1 MTYRTSSML
10 TRAPGRTPVGV
21 LRSSTRISSRL
32 LSTATSLPEAL
43 TPSTARGQTE
53 RRVEGGVRRA
63 VCGGGGERRVRIHLF
78 SPIRFACSPPGPWNR
93 SVTEALFPQ
102 ICSRRPRK
110 AARCLA
116 TPSRSR
122 GSSEKSWWSSP
133 GRASIASSGKGGE
146 REREPSAA
154 AGRGRGGRGRFVQP
168 RLGRGVEGV
177 SHSTCRLREDGP
189 GGAAKL
195 AAALRAPRLG
205 QTFCFRTTPFFPFSC
220 FIPKQRHGRRQRGG
234 YFCSLSLSL
243 SLCVFQT
250 HPRSPP
256 TVLSNAR
263 ESGVRPRRGAIGLHL
278 LAQPQRVP
286 RQAIDI
292 DSFPSERPSLG
303 PPGLD
308 PVLNCHREAFS
319 GNFGAEKGVPSVSR
333 PNDKREKR
341 EILIKRRPEISRAG

>member
-1 MTYRTSSML
+1 ML
-10 TRAPGRTPVGV
+10 TRATGRTPVGV

-78 SPIRFACSPPGPWNR
+78 SPIPFACSPPGPWNR

-146 REREPSAA
+146 RERESQSAA
-154 AGRGRGGRGRFVQP
+154 AGRGRGGQGTVRPTPFGAGGGEGCHIRRVVCVRTSLAGRP
-168 RLGRGVEGV
+168 
-177 SHSTCRLREDGP
+177 
-189 GGAAKL
+189 KL
-195 AAALRAPRLG
+195 APLRAPRPPTWDKHNFAFAQLH
-205 QTFCFRTTPFFPFSC
+205 FFLSLASYPSNVM
-220 FIPKQRHGRRQRGG
+220 GGDRGVATL
-234 YFCSLSLSL
+234 CSLSLSL
-243 SLCVFQT
+243 SLSVCVSD
-250 HPRSPP
+250 SPTQP
-256 TVLSNAR
+256 PDSTV
-263 ESGVRPRRGAIGLHL
+263 
-278 LAQPQRVP
+278 
-286 RQAIDI
+286 
-292 DSFPSERPSLG
+292 
-303 PPGLD
+303 
-308 PVLNCHREAFS
+308 
-319 GNFGAEKGVPSVSR
+319 
-333 PNDKREKR
+333 
-341 EILIKRRPEISRAG
+341 

>member
-1 MTYRTSSML
+1 MASSGPP
-10 TRAPGRTPVGV
+10 RGSRPGCSPRRPACRRRSHPPLQGDRQRGGSKEASGALCVVAVGKEGFG
-21 LRSSTRISSRL
+21 SISSRRFGSRAHL
-32 LSTATSLPEAL
+32 R
-43 TPSTARGQTE
+43 ARGT
-53 RRVEGGVRRA
+53 VA
-63 VCGGGGERRVRIHLF
+63 
-78 SPIRFACSPPGPWNR
+78 
-93 SVTEALFPQ
+93 
-102 ICSRRPRK
+102 SRRPFSRRFAPGGRGK
-110 AARCLA
+110 QPAASPRPRGPGA
-116 TPSRSR
+116 PARSR
-122 GSSEKSWWSSP
+122 GGPRLGAPPSP
-133 GRASIASSGKGGE
+133 LRGRAE
-146 REREPSAA
+146 RERESQSAA
-154 AGRGRGGRGRFVQP
+154 AGRGRGGQGTVRPTPFGAGGGEGCHIRRVVCVRTGLAGRP
-168 RLGRGVEGV
+168 
-177 SHSTCRLREDGP
+177 
-189 GGAAKL
+189 KL
-195 AAALRAPRLG
+195 APLRAPRPPTWDKHNFAFAQLH
-205 QTFCFRTTPFFPFSC
+205 FFLSLASYPSNVM
-220 FIPKQRHGRRQRGG
+220 GGDRGVATL
-234 YFCSLSLSL
+234 CSLSLSL
-243 SLCVFQT
+243 SLSVFQT